1 MADSLWMKLR
11 KVPWEKFP
19 PHPGTDKKVP
29 KILEN
34 LASRKE
40 PRAMKASH
48 ELWSALCAGSI
59 SPAAEASLPFLIDIL
74 KISSPAVQS
83 EILDMLLKF
92 AESGSKELIL
102 PLQRATSIFKKLS
115 QSNDEIVSERSA
127 KLLTSLS
134 S

>member
-19 PHPGTDKKVP
+19 AHPGTDKKVP

-59 SPAAEASLPFLIDIL
+59 APAAEACIPFMADIL
-74 KISSPAVQS
+74 KISTVSVQS
-83 EILDMLLKF
+83 EILDMFLQF
-92 AESGSKELIL
+92 SKSDSEKLNSQ
-102 PLQRATSIFKKLS
+102 LQFHSPIFKKLTHS
-115 QSNDEIVSERSA
+115 RDEIVADKAVS
-127 KLLTSLS
+127 LLKSLT
-134 S
+134 